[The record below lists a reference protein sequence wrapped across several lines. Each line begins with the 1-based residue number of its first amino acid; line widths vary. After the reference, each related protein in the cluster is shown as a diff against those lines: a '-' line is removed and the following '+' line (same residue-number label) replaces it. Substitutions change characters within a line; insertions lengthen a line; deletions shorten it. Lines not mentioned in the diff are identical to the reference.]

1 MKSNIVTGMK
11 SNIEK
16 RACERR
22 NHTSRIA
29 FSYFNQESSFDT
41 QTLNH
46 GLCGMCFKSS
56 FPLQPGAT
64 LCIRVKKFNSNVS
77 RTGLAEG
84 LRSVTLAE
92 VKWCSEVPGE
102 NTSQYIVGVKYFAP
116 AY

>member
-1 MKSNIVTGMK
+1 MK

-22 NHTSRIA
+22 THTSRIA
-29 FSYFNQESSFDT
+29 FSYFNQESSFDS

-46 GLCGMCFKSS
+46 CLSGMCFKSN

-64 LCIRVKKFNSNVS
+64 LCIRVKRFNPNVS
-77 RTGLAEG
+77 CTGFSAG
-84 LRSVTLAE
+84 LRLVTLAE
-92 VKWCSEVPGE
+92 VKWCSEVAGE
-102 NTSQYIVGVKYFAP
+102 NTSQYVIGAKYFAP